1 MSFAARVSNTIKRV
15 RPPVPVLGPSLA
27 HTTVLPTPARLVE
40 VSDLHVHF
48 RAEGGVVKAVDGVS
62 FHIESGETLAV
73 VGESGSGKSVTSLAI
88 MGLLPRAGRIAGGRI
103 LFNSEDMAHRSKE
116 EMRRLRGTEIGMIFQ
131 EPMTSLNPVRTVGDQ
146 ITERIRAH
154 SGLSP
159 RAAMAQ
165 TVEMLN
171 LVRIPDPARRSANY
185 PHQMSGGMRQRV
197 MIAMALACHPKL
209 LIADEPTTA
218 LDVTIQAQILDL
230 MRSLQSEFGMAI
242 LFITH
247 DLGVVAE
254 MADRVVVMYSGRAV
268 EEAAVG
274 EIFARP
280 RMPYTRAL
288 LRSIPR
294 VDRAALHQQRL
305 EVIAGSVPSPLSLPA
320 GCTFHP
326 RCGFAAPQCV
336 AEAPALENTGEG
348 HMVRCCR
355 WRELLPLTQREAA
368 SA

>member
-1 MSFAARVSNTIKRV
+1 MSTWIRSSPTFFMGNSVEQAGSMTIASNA
-15 RPPVPVLGPSLA
+15 PLL
-27 HTTVLPTPARLVE
+27 E
-40 VSDLHVHF
+40 VSDLQVQF
-48 RAEGGVVKAVDGVS
+48 ATDSGIVRAVDGVS
-62 FHIESGETLAV
+62 FQLRKGETLAV

-88 MGLLPRAGRIAGGRI
+88 MGLLPRPGGRIAGGSI
-103 LFNSEDMAHRSKE
+103 CFDGKDLSLCSKA
-116 EMRRLRGTEIGMIFQ
+116 EMRLIRGTGIGMIFQ
-131 EPMTSLNPVRTVGDQ
+131 EPMTSLNPVQTVGEQ
-146 ITERIRAH
+146 IAERVRVH
-154 SGLSP
+154 TRLGE

-165 TVEMLN
+165 AIEMLR
-171 LVRIPDPARRSANY
+171 LVKIPDPARRAQSY

-230 MRSLQSEFGMAI
+230 MRNLQSEFGMAI

-254 MADRVVVMYSGRAV
+254 MADRVVVMYAGRAV
-268 EEAAVG
+268 EEAGVR

-294 VDRAALHQQRL
+294 VDRAADHQQRL
-305 EVIAGSVPSPLSLPA
+305 EAITGNVPNPRELPA
-320 GCTFHP
+320 GCAFHP
-326 RCGFAAPQCV
+326 RCRHTEACCIAQAPVLQD
-336 AEAPALENTGEG
+336 TGEG

-355 WRELLPLTQREAA
+355 WDQIYETATVTL
-368 SA
+368 